1 MDKNNIDAN
10 LYSEKSLYLLN
21 IRELRDMGRKFGVPS
36 PTTMKKHDLV
46 NYILKVVYG
55 EIEPPI
61 RNACGRPNSR
71 EFDMNKYI
79 DKIKKNTDMTEQ
91 LKEARL
97 NYSVTVPKMTFQLS
111 APKTTS
117 YIGNIE
123 QRVVFKHEDVCTLR
137 VRQFI
142 ESDGDIKVPKQIEEK
157 LKLENFDVVEIIRA
171 TNGLKIVSVNG
182 KKVSTNIKP
191 FTIKDEELIAGM
203 RKVFYLRTKDDIEER
218 ITLISDEC
226 AKQNIKVIVFG
237 LEKKL
242 KGVESFEL
250 TEIDSEKQFK
260 QFMIFIEYC
269 KKLVYE
275 NEDIVIIINE
285 LNYIEDLIGGL
296 EEDVSKR
303 VKNHLYS
310 DFEDFITLGNILLAF
325 NKLKP
330 LIY

>member
-10 LYSEKSLYLLN
+10 LYSQKSLYLLN

-79 DKIKKNTDMTEQ
+79 NKIKKNTDMTQQ

-97 NYSVTVPKMTFQLS
+97 NYVDNSPKMSFHVA
-111 APKTTS
+111 APKTKS
-117 YIGNIE
+117 YIGEIE
-123 QRVVFKHEDVCTLR
+123 QRVVFKDENICTLR
-137 VRQFI
+137 VRQFVA
-142 ESDGDIKVPKQIEEK
+142 SDDDIKVGQEILDK

-171 TNGLKIVSVNG
+171 HNGFKIVSING
-182 KKVSTNIKP
+182 KKISTNIKP
-191 FTIKDEELIAGM
+191 FLIKDEELIAGM
-203 RKVFYLRTKDDIEER
+203 RKVFYLRTKEDIEER
-218 ITLISDEC
+218 ISLIADEC
-226 AKQNIKVIVFG
+226 AAQNIKVIAFG
-237 LEKKL
+237 LEKKV
-242 KGVESFEL
+242 KGVKSFEL
-250 TEIDSEKQFK
+250 TETDRDKQFK
-260 QFMIFIEYC
+260 QFMMFIEYC

-303 VKNHLYS
+303 VRSHLYS

-325 NKLKP
+325 NQLKP
-330 LIY
+330 VIY